1 MIGKV
6 QHLDKIAKAITY
18 STESHRVNSQNL
30 ANINTPGY
38 HTKKIP
44 FNQLLDQLSEQQP
57 SPLLAN
63 TFTAKPVEGLRER
76 LDGNNVDLDN
86 ELADLKKNALAYQ
99 TLTQLLGSELSILKR
114 AING

>member
-6 QHLDKIAKAITY
+6 QHLGKIAKAINY
-18 STESHRVNSQNL
+18 ATESQRVNSQNL

-44 FNQLLDQLSEQQP
+44 FDQLLDQLSEKKP
-57 SPLLAN
+57 AGPLGN
-63 TFTAKPVEGLRER
+63 TFTPESVEGLRER

-86 ELADLKKNALAYQ
+86 ELADLKKNALAFQ